1 MNTLKIGFVFTNY
14 NNSQLSLNAIKS
26 IIDNSKQ
33 FNTEVQI
40 AIVDNNSTPQEIA
53 ILKDGVEKI
62 GLTNVKALF
71 EQTNLGYFKGLNA
84 GVKYLKDTFG
94 SFDYLI
100 IGNNDLIFPKA
111 FFDKLISNH
120 DRLKEL
126 HVVSPDLIT
135 LDGVHQNPHVISK
148 ISRTREI
155 VWDLFYWKY
164 FIAKILLNINALI
177 RGLVERKDYTYS
189 QNEGFIYQGYGAC
202 YVLTSKFFNSFDEL
216 WCPGFLMGE
225 EFYLSKQ
232 LDSLN
237 ARFYY
242 LPGLVVEHHDHAT
255 ISKIPSKLLWSY
267 SQEYHKIY
275 RFFISPY
282 RLKMNNQKNYKE
294 YSTNGK

>member
-135 LDGVHQNPHVISK
+135 LDGVHQRNCMG
-148 ISRTREI
+148 
-155 VWDLFYWKY
+155 L
-164 FIAKILLNINALI
+164 ILLEILYCQDI
-177 RGLVERKDYTYS
+177 VK
-189 QNEGFIYQGYGAC
+189 
-202 YVLTSKFFNSFDEL
+202 
-216 WCPGFLMGE
+216 
-225 EFYLSKQ
+225 
-232 LDSLN
+232 
-237 ARFYY
+237 
-242 LPGLVVEHHDHAT
+242 
-255 ISKIPSKLLWSY
+255 
-267 SQEYHKIY
+267 
-275 RFFISPY
+275 
-282 RLKMNNQKNYKE
+282 YKC
-294 YSTNGK
+294 TN